1 MMKDVFGIT
10 GALVALGVMSTA
22 EVEAFPSFGTQ
33 VDQYCTANGRTP
45 SMPSNGDCST
55 CHNASDPGSG
65 RTALF
70 DSYRQGDFDAFCPAS
85 VNSPPSFL
93 PIPPQSMTEDGLL
106 SIDVIATDP
115 DDDSL
120 MLEAANLPT
129 GAVFEDLGTGIGR
142 LVWMPTFEQAG
153 SYVVNLR
160 ATDDGTPP
168 ESGVAEMLIS
178 VGDVNRPP
186 SLASIGAQ
194 TVLQEETLRVLLSA
208 TDLDGDRLTFGSA
221 GLPAGALLTDA
232 GDGTGELSWTPTSAD
247 VGSVPV
253 TITVTDDGVPMASD
267 AEEFAI
273 TVGAVNQP
281 PVLDAIGDRMIAEG
295 EDVSI
300 LLAASDPNADPLF
313 FECLGAP
320 IDFRTIDAG
329 DGTASLV
336 GRAGFDE
343 SGNYDVTCSVS
354 DDATPP
360 ATDEETFTL
369 SVGDVN
375 RPPTLD
381 PIGMTR
387 EGEMIVL
394 RLTASDPDGDTLA
407 FEAVGVPIGANLV
420 DFADGTAELTWVPDA
435 GTVGEFPIDFTV
447 FDDGSPV
454 ESDQRSFTISIEPP
468 QLSIPS
474 VRQARWNKKRQTLRV
489 AGGGA
494 APGETVELID
504 GATGIVLGEVRSD
517 RRGRFRAAL
526 ALVPSSLPCTL
537 AAVGADGA
545 GEPVPVI
552 GAPRDCPV
560 N

>member
-1 MMKDVFGIT
+1 
-10 GALVALGVMSTA
+10 
-22 EVEAFPSFGTQ
+22 
-33 VDQYCTANGRTP
+33 
-45 SMPSNGDCST
+45 
-55 CHNASDPGSG
+55 
-65 RTALF
+65 
-70 DSYRQGDFDAFCPAS
+70 
-85 VNSPPSFL
+85 
-93 PIPPQSMTEDGLL
+93 
-106 SIDVIATDP
+106 
-115 DDDSL
+115 
-120 MLEAANLPT
+120 
-129 GAVFEDLGTGIGR
+129 
-142 LVWMPTFEQAG
+142 
-153 SYVVNLR
+153 
-160 ATDDGTPP
+160 
-168 ESGVAEMLIS
+168 
-178 VGDVNRPP
+178 
-186 SLASIGAQ
+186 
-194 TVLQEETLRVLLSA
+194 
-208 TDLDGDRLTFGSA
+208 
-221 GLPAGALLTDA
+221 
-232 GDGTGELSWTPTSAD
+232 
-247 VGSVPV
+247 
-253 TITVTDDGVPMASD
+253 
-267 AEEFAI
+267 
-273 TVGAVNQP
+273 
-281 PVLDAIGDRMIAEG
+281 
-295 EDVSI
+295 
-300 LLAASDPNADPLF
+300 
-313 FECLGAP
+313 
-320 IDFRTIDAG
+320 
-329 DGTASLV
+329 
-336 GRAGFDE
+336 
-343 SGNYDVTCSVS
+343 VS